1 MDMILTKEKVLNRLK
16 DYKPEAAEQNSR
28 YSKFREE
35 FKDVFEQAFENTR
48 K

>member
-1 MDMILTKEKVLNRLK
+1 MIMTRDKVLSRIQ
-16 DYKPEAAEQNSR
+16 DYKPDPEEKNTR